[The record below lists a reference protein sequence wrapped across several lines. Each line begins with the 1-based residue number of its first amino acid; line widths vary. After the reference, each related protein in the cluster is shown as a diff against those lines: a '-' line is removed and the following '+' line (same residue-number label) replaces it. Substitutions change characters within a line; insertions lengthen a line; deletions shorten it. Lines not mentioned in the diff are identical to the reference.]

1 MSALLKILRVHFSA
15 RSQSLRMSAEQIEDI
30 LSGRSPRH
38 HDVTSPRKQR
48 RSEQERQ
55 ELLRWMEERKAQRMR
70 EFRKEQQ
77 GRKETEVN
85 PYKPPEDSK
94 NMVRLESK
102 NIVKDCH
109 ILSLVSLKTL
119 Y

>member
-1 MSALLKILRVHFSA
+1 
-15 RSQSLRMSAEQIEDI
+15 MSAEQIEDI
-30 LSGRSPRH
+30 LSGRSPRR

-77 GRKETEVN
+77 DRKEREVN
-85 PYKPPEDSK
+85 SYKPPEDSK

-102 NIVKDCH
+102 NIFKDCY
-109 ILSLVSLKTL
+109 ILSLVSLAK
-119 Y
+119 